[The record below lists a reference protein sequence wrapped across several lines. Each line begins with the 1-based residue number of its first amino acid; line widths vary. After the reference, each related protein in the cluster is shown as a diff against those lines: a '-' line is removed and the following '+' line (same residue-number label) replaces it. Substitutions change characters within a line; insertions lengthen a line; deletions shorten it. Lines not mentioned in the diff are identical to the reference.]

1 MNLPFSYLGM
11 PIGGNLRRECFWE
24 PILNKSR
31 GRLAKWKHKS
41 LFLGARITLINSVLS
56 FLSLFFLSFFKIP
69 SCVEKKIISIQR
81 NFLWRGVEGGRK
93 IAWVKW

>member
-69 SCVEKKIISIQR
+69 SCVEKKSLVFKGISYGEV
-81 NFLWRGVEGGRK
+81 WRVGERLLG
-93 IAWVKW
+93 